1 MKTYFIFVV
10 FCGFTILPITL
21 VFRIVGWE
29 WVRWDFWKGT
39 SMIHWPSQDSKLD
52 NVLGYLEWPWLRSRG
67 RKGHQGLNSALYKR
81 ADDSSS
87 THSHMHAW
95 VTVNSGTEH
104 ILQTHCVWCMHWRTM
119 NIMNEGITLEFIFV
133 AHLRLRARGL
143 DQQVHHC
150 GCEMTSK
157 LILSD
162 QFSSLV
168 KEDFSSLIE

>member
-67 RKGHQGLNSALYKR
+67 RKGHQGLNNALYKR

-95 VTVNSGTEH
+95 VTVNSGTGH
-104 ILQTHCVWCMHWRTM
+104 ILQTHCVWCMHWSTM
-119 NIMNEGITLEFIFV
+119 NIMNEENYIG
-133 AHLRLRARGL
+133 
-143 DQQVHHC
+143 VHIC
-150 GCEMTSK
+150 GTSS
-157 LILSD
+157 IEGTRSR
-162 QFSSLV
+162 SASASLQLWDDKQINSQWPV
-168 KEDFSSLIE
+168 FFTC